1 MMRATRPR
9 TAARSTC
16 MHAST
21 VDQLLLLG
29 TEAAEPELERRIPA
43 GGDVE
48 EGQLPALLAGG
59 AASDVR
65 PDLLIRRL
73 EVAVRLEGEE
83 L

>member
-1 MMRATRPR
+1 MRATRPR

-59 AASDVR
+59 GAASDVR
-65 PDLLIRRL
+65 PDLLRRL